1 VVTHLN
7 SFWKPPISLCRTLPK
22 ELLLYTARTL
32 MRSPGEGVLQMPICG
47 GQRSRVSFQRALH
60 TYKNRVHAPPTLQ
73 ALRFHCGKRRARCA
87 EVTQSMKSLCGTAS
101 LLPRARKAQARV
113 MQPSPSPP
121 HCPAAPAPEPGPGP
135 GAAPPPSVVPC
146 PRLEEAP
153 GRCTGK
159 AAAICPRSASTSP
172 NAR

>member
-60 TYKNRVHAPPTLQ
+60 TYKNRVHARPLP
-73 ALRFHCGKRRARCA
+73 CRRYDSTVGSA
-87 EVTQSMKSLCGTAS
+87 G
-101 LLPRARKAQARV
+101 RAVRR
-113 MQPSPSPP
+113 
-121 HCPAAPAPEPGPGP
+121 
-135 GAAPPPSVVPC
+135 
-146 PRLEEAP
+146 
-153 GRCTGK
+153 
-159 AAAICPRSASTSP
+159 
-172 NAR
+172 